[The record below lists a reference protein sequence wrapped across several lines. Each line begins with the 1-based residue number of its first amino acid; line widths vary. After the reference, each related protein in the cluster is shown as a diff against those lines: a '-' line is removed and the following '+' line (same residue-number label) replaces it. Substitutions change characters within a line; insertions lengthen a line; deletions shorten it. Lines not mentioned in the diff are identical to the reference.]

1 MRVVA
6 QIENPYFTV
15 TIHQYNDK
23 YLINLVGGPMEQVY
37 KFPKDAFAGP
47 DEVKKLVDEQF
58 TQNAVKI
65 HQEMMANYKHAVAL
79 AKQG

>member
-6 QIENPYFTV
+6 QIENPYFQV

-37 KFPKDAFAGP
+37 KFPVEAFSSV
-47 DEVKKLVDEQF
+47 DEVKILVNEQF
-58 TQNAVKI
+58 ISKAVDI
-65 HQEMMANYKHAVAL
+65 HKQMMENYRASVAIV
-79 AKQG
+79 KNT

>member
-6 QIENPYFTV
+6 QLENPYFTV

-37 KFPKDAFAGP
+37 KFPKDAFSST
-47 DEVKKLVDEQF
+47 EQVKKLVDEHF
-58 TQNAVKI
+58 TQKAVKI
-65 HQEMMANYKHAVAL
+65 HQEMMTNYKHAAAL
-79 AKQG
+79 IKQG